1 MAANPTLAVALLV
14 GAALLPLTA
23 RAQQPPPAGPST
35 DPFATAIANAA
46 RTAQTAEHP
55 ARLVFANRTIVE
67 FRATVLSRTPSARAA
82 AAVDVLERLVNEAPG
97 SRIETQAYENA
108 IAVRVGPRPVFFVFA
123 ADVDPLAGE
132 RLAVKAAE
140 AAARLQVAFDEGVEV
155 RTPRRLVGAAA
166 LALLATIIY
175 VAALWLIV
183 RVDRRLATRLGRS
196 AERQLLRLP
205 GGEALA
211 RVADTRTNVQRALTV
226 VSFLLGAF
234 LTYAWLAVVLR
245 RFPYTRPWGESLR
258 GALFSMGAAAGGAL
272 LSALP
277 SLFTVAAIV
286 LLTRLLTRL
295 ASMAFVAVE
304 QERITLPWIHPDT
317 APPTRRIVVAL
328 LWLFALV
335 VAYPYLPGSQSE
347 VFKGVSVFVGLIV
360 SLGSTGVMNQ
370 LMSGLMVTYSRA
382 LRCGDF
388 VRVGDIEG
396 TVTAIGSLATK
407 IRTPRNE
414 EVTIPNAVVVSHA
427 TTNYS
432 RNRAEGV
439 YASTSVTIGYDTPW
453 RQVQALLLLAAR
465 RTLGVQAEPKPVVL
479 QTALHDFYVEYML
492 FVALEQPH
500 RRFFVLD
507 TLHAHIQDAFNEY
520 GVQIMSPRYVNDPRA
535 PKIVPPQEW
544 YSAPAAPPASFPSAV
559 VAGDR
564 GRGA

>member
-1 MAANPTLAVALLV
+1 MAANPAFAVALLV
-14 GAALLPLTA
+14 GAALLPPA
-23 RAQQPPPAGPST
+23 VWAQAAPSGERAA
-35 DPFATAIANAA
+35 DPFETAVANAA
-46 RTAQTAEHP
+46 RTAQPAEQP

-67 FRATVLSRTPSARAA
+67 FRATVLSRTPATRAA
-82 AAVDVLERLVNEAPG
+82 AVVDLLERLVNEVPG
-97 SRIETQAYENA
+97 GRVETQSYGDA
-108 IAVRVGPRPVFFVFA
+108 IVVRVDRRPVFVIFA

-132 RLAVKAAE
+132 QLAAKASD
-140 AAARLQVAFDEGVEV
+140 AAARLQLAFDEAVEV
-155 RTPRRLVGAAA
+155 RTPRRLIAAA
-166 LALLATIIY
+166 ATAIAATILF
-175 VAALWLIV
+175 AAGLWLIV
-183 RVDRRLATRLGRS
+183 HVERRVAARLGRT

-226 VSFLLGAF
+226 LSVLIGALLA
-234 LTYAWLAVVLR
+234 YAWLAVVLR

-258 GALFSMGAAAGGAL
+258 GALFSMAAAGGRAL
-272 LSALP
+272 LDALP
-277 SLFTVAAIV
+277 SLFTVLMIV

-295 ASMAFVAVE
+295 ARIAFLAIE

-335 VAYPYLPGSQSE
+335 VSYPYLPGSQSE

-388 VRVGDIEG
+388 VKVGTIEG

-407 IRTPRNE
+407 ITTPRNE
-414 EVTIPNAVVVSHA
+414 EVTIPNAVVVSNA

-432 RNRAEGV
+432 RNRAQGV

-453 RQVQALLLLAAR
+453 RQVQALLLVAAK
-465 RTLGVQAEPKPVVL
+465 RTAGVLPEPKPVVL
-479 QTALHDFYVEYML
+479 QVALQDFYVEYML

-500 RRFFVLD
+500 RRYQTLD
-507 TLHAHIQDAFNEY
+507 ALHAHIQDAFNEY
-520 GVQIMSPRYVNDPRA
+520 GVQIMSPRYVTDPRK
-535 PKIVPPQEW
+535 PKIVPPEEW
-544 YSAPAAPPASFPSAV
+544 YSAPAAPAAGFPSAV
-559 VAGDR
+559 LAADR